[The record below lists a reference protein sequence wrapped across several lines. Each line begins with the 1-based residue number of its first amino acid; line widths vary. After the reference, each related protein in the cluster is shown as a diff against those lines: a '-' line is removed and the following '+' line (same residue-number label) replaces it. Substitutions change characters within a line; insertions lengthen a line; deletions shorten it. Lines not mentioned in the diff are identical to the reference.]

1 MYVGQGHAL
10 PAVLQP
16 RARAPRTSCYT
27 RLLLKNVT
35 ITVSEE
41 AAAWARKKAA
51 EENTS
56 VSKLVGRL
64 LESQM
69 KMGDEY
75 KRAHRRWKKIH
86 SLPVDAANRFSRDE
100 AHERRR

>member
-1 MYVGQGHAL
+1 M
-10 PAVLQP
+10 
-16 RARAPRTSCYT
+16 
-27 RLLLKNVT
+27 LKNVT

-56 VSKLVGRL
+56 VSKLVGRM

-69 KMGDEY
+69 RMGDEY
-75 KRAHRRWKKIH
+75 KRAYRRWKKIQN
-86 SLPVDAANRFSRDE
+86 LPVDAANRLIRDE

>member
-1 MYVGQGHAL
+1 V
-10 PAVLQP
+10 
-16 RARAPRTSCYT
+16 
-27 RLLLKNVT
+27 LKNVT

-56 VSKLVGRL
+56 VSKLVGRM

-69 KMGDEY
+69 RMGDEY
-75 KRAHRRWKKIH
+75 KRAYRRWKKVQN
-86 SLPVDAANRFSRDE
+86 LPVDAANRLSRDE
-100 AHERRR
+100 THERRR

>member
-1 MYVGQGHAL
+1 V
-10 PAVLQP
+10 
-16 RARAPRTSCYT
+16 
-27 RLLLKNVT
+27 LKNVT

-56 VSKLVGRL
+56 VSKLVGQM
-64 LESQM
+64 LENQM
-69 KMGDEY
+69 RMGDEY
-75 KRAHRRWKKIH
+75 RRAHRRWKKIQ
-86 SLPVDAANRFSRDE
+86 SLPVDAANRLSRDE

>member
-1 MYVGQGHAL
+1 MLHEVRVT
-10 PAVLQP
+10 P
-16 RARAPRTSCYT
+16 TSV
-27 RLLLKNVT
+27 LKNVT

-56 VSKLVGRL
+56 VSKLVGRM

-69 KMGDEY
+69 RMGDEY
-75 KRAHRRWKKIH
+75 QRAYRRWKKIRN
-86 SLPVDAANRFSRDE
+86 LPVDAANRLSRDE
-100 AHERRR
+100 AHQRRR